1 MTLAVQ
7 SASLPL
13 CIVYY
18 YLRYPGYTEL
28 VIYLKKKLLTVVTT
42 HDHTLVCL
50 CVQTNHLSAH
60 LT

>member
-28 VIYLKKKLLTVVTT
+28 VIYLKKTADSGDNT
-42 HDHTLVCL
+42 
-50 CVQTNHLSAH
+50 
-60 LT
+60 

>member
-13 CIVYY
+13 CIVY
-18 YLRYPGYTEL
+18 LFKLPWLHRACDL
-28 VIYLKKKLLTVVTT
+28 FKKKLLTVVTT